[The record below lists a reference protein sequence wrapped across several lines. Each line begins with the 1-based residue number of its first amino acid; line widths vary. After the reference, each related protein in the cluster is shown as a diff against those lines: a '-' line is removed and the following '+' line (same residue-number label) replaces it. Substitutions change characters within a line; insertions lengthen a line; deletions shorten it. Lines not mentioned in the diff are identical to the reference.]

1 MFLQSNRSKSLNDFV
16 RYILGLNTLGPDNH
30 RTHVFPDN
38 EALDKLLAV
47 SRPTEVVI
55 Y

>member
-1 MFLQSNRSKSLNDFV
+1 MFLQSNRSKSFV